1 MPASYLPYQPDQ
13 DFLLPPSMRE
23 WLPEGHLAYF
33 ISDTVDTL
41 DLSAFAGGGFD
52 ASYNAQTAV
61 DEAAHIVVAA
71 ELTNVGSDAA
81 ELPRMLAAIKEQL
94 GAGTAAGSRRYRLP
108 LRSGVRATGQ
118 WRDGDAS
125 STCRD
130 SGNSACEGCTGCK
143 RSGSSFA
150 WR

>member
-23 WLPEGHLAYF
+23 WPPEGHLAYF

-61 DEAAHIVVAA
+61 DEAAHIEVAA

-81 ELPRMLAAIKEQL
+81 ELPRMLAAIKSNLGQAPQQALADTGYRSEAVFEQL
-94 GAGTAAGSRRYRLP
+94 ANGETEMHQARAGIQA
-108 LRSGVRATGQ
+108 
-118 WRDGDAS
+118 
-125 STCRD
+125 
-130 SGNSACEGCTGCK
+130 ACEGCTGCK